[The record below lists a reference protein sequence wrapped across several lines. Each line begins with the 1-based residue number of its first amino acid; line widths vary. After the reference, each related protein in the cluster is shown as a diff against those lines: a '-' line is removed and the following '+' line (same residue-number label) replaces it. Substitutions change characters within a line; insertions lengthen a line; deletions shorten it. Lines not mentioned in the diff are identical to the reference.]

1 MLVDL
6 DGGWAKT
13 AGGRAKFRMEIC
25 LLEPGY
31 AHPPVAARINKI
43 HLPYIMG
50 GGFSLI
56 RVILV

>member
-1 MLVDL
+1 
-6 DGGWAKT
+6 
-13 AGGRAKFRMEIC
+13 MEIC

-50 GGFSLI
+50 GRFSLI